1 MSYEILN
8 RAYKRSDGQV
18 IETVVDLR
26 QNDPYTLLTRK
37 VDGDHTNTSDKKLI
51 EIVLQMVNEETTP
64 KSVLIE
70 NIKEL
75 KEEIVQTKEIVGEQ
89 RKIIEQQLETNR
101 VLSNAFEELS
111 IVVLDEVLPKLEKD
125 VVDMTPIE
133 SDEPVEDEGED

>member
-70 NIKEL
+70 NIKED
-75 KEEIVQTKEIVGEQ
+75 
-89 RKIIEQQLETNR
+89 RKSTRLN
-101 VLSNAFEELS
+101 SS
-111 IVVLDEVLPKLEKD
+111 H
-125 VVDMTPIE
+125 
-133 SDEPVEDEGED
+133 

>member
-26 QNDPYTLLTRK
+26 QNEPYKLLTRK
-37 VDGDHTNTSDKKLI
+37 VEGDHTNTRDKKLI

-75 KEEIVQTKEIVGEQ
+75 KEQVK
-89 RKIIEQQLETNR
+89 EQQEVVQQVLETNE

-111 IVVLDEVLPKLEKD
+111 FVVLEEVLPQLEEKEIIEA
-125 VVDMTPIE
+125 TPIE
-133 SDEPVEDEGED
+133 DIAQPIEDEEVVEW

>member
-64 KSVLIE
+64 KAVMVES
-70 NIKEL
+70 IKEL
-75 KEEIVQTKEIVGEQ
+75 KEQVK
-89 RKIIEQQLETNR
+89 EQQGIIQQALESNQL
-101 VLSNAFEELS
+101 LSSAFEELS
-111 IVVLDEVLPKLEKD
+111 IVVLEKVLPQLEEKEIID
-125 VVDMTPIE
+125 ATPIE
-133 SDEPVEDEGED
+133 DIAQPIENEEVKE

>member
-75 KEEIVQTKEIVGEQ
+75 KEQVK
-89 RKIIEQQLETNR
+89 EQQEVVQQVLETNE

-111 IVVLDEVLPKLEKD
+111 FVVLEEVLPQLEEKEIID
-125 VVDMTPIE
+125 ATPIE
-133 SDEPVEDEGED
+133 DIAQPIEDKEVVE

>member
-18 IETVVDLR
+18 IETTVDLR

-51 EIVLQMVNEETTP
+51 EIVLQVVNEETTP
-64 KSVLIE
+64 KAVMVE
-70 NIKEL
+70 NISEL
-75 KEEIVQTKEIVGEQ
+75 KEQVK
-89 RKIIEQQLETNR
+89 EQQEVVQQVLKTNE

-111 IVVLDEVLPKLEKD
+111 FVVLEEVLPQLEEKEVID
-125 VVDMTPIE
+125 ATPIE
-133 SDEPVEDEGED
+133 DIAQPIEDEEVVE

>member
-64 KSVLIE
+64 KAVMVE
-70 NIKEL
+70 NIKGL
-75 KEEIVQTKEIVGEQ
+75 KAQVT
-89 RKIIEQQLETNR
+89 EQQETIQQVLETNQM
-101 VLSNAFEELS
+101 LSNAFEELTF
-111 IVVLDEVLPKLEKD
+111 VVLEQVLPQLEEKEIID
-125 VVDMTPIE
+125 AIPIE
-133 SDEPVEDEGED
+133 PIEDEEVSE

>member
-8 RAYKRSDGQV
+8 RAYKRADGQV
-18 IETVVDLR
+18 IETTVDLR

-64 KSVLIE
+64 KAVLIE
-70 NIKEL
+70 NVKEL
-75 KEEIVQTKEIVGEQ
+75 KEQVRKQQETVQQV
-89 RKIIEQQLETNR
+89 LETNE

-111 IVVLDEVLPKLEKD
+111 FVVLEEVLPQLEEKEVID
-125 VVDMTPIE
+125 ATPIE
-133 SDEPVEDEGED
+133 DIAQPIEDKEVVE

>member
-75 KEEIVQTKEIVGEQ
+75 KEQV
-89 RKIIEQQLETNR
+89 IEQQETVKQVLETNE

-111 IVVLDEVLPKLEKD
+111 FVVLEEVLPQLEEKEIID
-125 VVDMTPIE
+125 ATPIE
-133 SDEPVEDEGED
+133 DIAHPIEDEEVVE

>member
-18 IETVVDLR
+18 IETTVDLR

-51 EIVLQMVNEETTP
+51 EIVLQIVNEETTP

-70 NIKEL
+70 NIKKL
-75 KEEIVQTKEIVGEQ
+75 KEQVK
-89 RKIIEQQLETNR
+89 EQQEVVQQVLETNE

-111 IVVLDEVLPKLEKD
+111 FVVLEEVLPQLEEKEVID
-125 VVDMTPIE
+125 ATPIE
-133 SDEPVEDEGED
+133 DIAQPIEDEEVVE

>member
-37 VDGDHTNTSDKKLI
+37 VDGDHTNTSDKRLI

-64 KSVLIE
+64 KAVMVE

-75 KEEIVQTKEIVGEQ
+75 KEQVK
-89 RKIIEQQLETNR
+89 EQQETIRQVLESNQT
-101 VLSNAFEELS
+101 LSNAFEELS
-111 IVVLDEVLPKLEKD
+111 IVVLEEVLPQLEEKEVID
-125 VVDMTPIE
+125 ATPI
-133 SDEPVEDEGED
+133 

>member
-8 RAYKRSDGQV
+8 RAYKRADGQV
-18 IETVVDLR
+18 IETTVDLR

-75 KEEIVQTKEIVGEQ
+75 KEQVKEQQEIVQQV
-89 RKIIEQQLETNR
+89 LETNE

-111 IVVLDEVLPKLEKD
+111 FVVLEEVLPQLEEKEIID
-125 VVDMTPIE
+125 ATPIDDIAQPIK
-133 SDEPVEDEGED
+133 DEEVVE

>member
-37 VDGDHTNTSDKKLI
+37 VDGDHTNTSDKRLI

-64 KSVLIE
+64 KAVLIG

-75 KEEIVQTKEIVGEQ
+75 KEQVK
-89 RKIIEQQLETNR
+89 EQQETIRQVLESNQT
-101 VLSNAFEELS
+101 LSNAFEELS
-111 IVVLDEVLPKLEKD
+111 IVVLEEVLPQLEEKEIID
-125 VVDMTPIE
+125 ATPIE
-133 SDEPVEDEGED
+133 DIAQPIENEEVDE